1 MTSTTKDN
9 GRLCNQIIRNIAVSI
24 IAQKHNLLVNYC
36 NNTSFIELGIFLF
49 IGTKTFENTIL
60 LTDTNYFN
68 ILNSN
73 DLKYNLNPNE
83 NYFQTKEITNLL
95 YEYLNSEPIKNN
107 IINNN
112 KYKER
117 YNNNNDLFV
126 HIRLDD
132 MAYNNPG
139 LYYYINTINRINYS
153 DLYIST
159 DSLDH
164 PLIFNLKQSFPKL
177 IIINSN
183 EINTIQFA
191 STCKNII
198 LSHGSFSAVIGYL
211 SFFSQIYYP
220 EYESG
225 KIWYGD
231 MFSINNWNKCSIK

>member
-1 MTSTTKDN
+1 MTTTKEI
-9 GRLCNQIIRNIAVSI
+9 GRLGNQIIRNIAVSI

-36 NNTSFIELGIFLF
+36 NNNSFIELGIFLF
-49 IGTKTFENTIL
+49 TGSKIFENTIL

-68 ILNSN
+68 ILNFN

-83 NYFQTKEITNLL
+83 NYFQTKEITNLI

-112 KYKER
+112 KYKEC

-159 DSLDH
+159 DSLHH
-164 PLIFNLKQSFPKL
+164 PLILNLKQRFPNL
-177 IIINSN
+177 RIINSN

-211 SFFSQIYYP
+211 SFFSQVYYP

>member
-1 MTSTTKDN
+1 MAIK
-9 GRLCNQIIRNIAVSI
+9 
-24 IAQKHNLLVNYC
+24 
-36 NNTSFIELGIFLF
+36 
-49 IGTKTFENTIL
+49 
-60 LTDTNYFN
+60 N
-68 ILNSN
+68 IL
-73 DLKYNLNPNE
+73 
-83 NYFQTKEITNLL
+83 T
-95 YEYLNSEPIKNN
+95 
-107 IINNN
+107 
-112 KYKER
+112 
-117 YNNNNDLFV
+117 
-126 HIRLDD
+126 
-132 MAYNNPG
+132 NNPG

-159 DSLDH
+159 DSLHH
-164 PLIFNLKQSFPKL
+164 PLIFNLKQRFPKL
-177 IIINSN
+177 IIINYN

>member
-1 MTSTTKDN
+1 MTTTKEI
-9 GRLCNQIIRNIAVSI
+9 GRLGNQIIRNIAVSI
-24 IAQKHNLLVNYC
+24 IAQKHNLQVNYC
-36 NNTSFIELGIFLF
+36 NNTSFIKLGLSLF
-49 IGTKTFENTIL
+49 MGSNIFENTIL

-95 YEYLNSEPIKNN
+95 YKYLHSEPIKNN

-139 LYYYINTINRINYS
+139 LYYYINTISRINHS
-153 DLYIST
+153 NLYIST
-159 DSLDH
+159 DSLNH
-164 PLIFNLKQSFPKL
+164 MLILNLKERFPKL
-177 IIINSN
+177 VIINSD

-231 MFSINNWNKCSIK
+231 MFSINNWNKCSVK

>member
-49 IGTKTFENTIL
+49 TGSKIFENTIL

-132 MAYNNPG
+132 MAHNNPG
-139 LYYYINTINRINYS
+139 LYYYINTIN
-153 DLYIST
+153 L
-159 DSLDH
+159 
-164 PLIFNLKQSFPKL
+164 
-177 IIINSN
+177 
-183 EINTIQFA
+183 
-191 STCKNII
+191 
-198 LSHGSFSAVIGYL
+198 
-211 SFFSQIYYP
+211 
-220 EYESG
+220 
-225 KIWYGD
+225 
-231 MFSINNWNKCSIK
+231 

>member
-1 MTSTTKDN
+1 MTTTKEI
-9 GRLCNQIIRNIAVSI
+9 GRLGNQIIRNIAVSI

-36 NNTSFIELGIFLF
+36 NNTSFIELGILLF
-49 IGTKTFENTIL
+49 IGTKIFENTIL

-95 YEYLNSEPIKNN
+95 YEYLNGEPIKNN

-132 MAYNNPG
+132 MAHNNPG

-159 DSLDH
+159 DSLHH
-164 PLIFNLKQSFPKL
+164 PLIFNLKQRFPKL
-177 IIINSN
+177 IIINYN

-191 STCKNII
+191 STCKNIV

>member
-1 MTSTTKDN
+1 M
-9 GRLCNQIIRNIAVSI
+9 
-24 IAQKHNLLVNYC
+24 
-36 NNTSFIELGIFLF
+36 
-49 IGTKTFENTIL
+49 FENTIL
-60 LTDTNYFN
+60 LTDTNYFD
-68 ILNSN
+68 ILNSS

-95 YEYLNSEPIKNN
+95 YEYLHSDLIKNT

-139 LYYYINTINRINYS
+139 LNYYINTINSINYS
-153 DLYIST
+153 NLYIST
-159 DSLDH
+159 DSLNH
-164 PLIFNLKQSFPKL
+164 SLILNLKHIFPKL
-177 IIINSN
+177 VIINSN
-183 EINTIQFA
+183 EINTIMFA

>member
-83 NYFQTKEITNLL
+83 NYFQTKEITNLI

-126 HIRLDD
+126 HIRLGD
-132 MAYNNPG
+132 MAHNNPG

-153 DLYIST
+153 HLYIST

-231 MFSINNWNKCSIK
+231 TFSINNWNKCSIK

>member
-1 MTSTTKDN
+1 MTTTKEI
-9 GRLCNQIIRNIAVSI
+9 GRLGNQIIRNIAVSL

-36 NNTSFIELGIFLF
+36 NNTSFIELGILLF
-49 IGTKTFENTIL
+49 IGTKIFENTIL

-68 ILNSN
+68 ILNF
-73 DLKYNLNPNE
+73 NE

-132 MAYNNPG
+132 MAHNNPG

-159 DSLDH
+159 DSLHH
-164 PLIFNLKQSFPKL
+164 PLIFNLKQRFPKL
-177 IIINSN
+177 IIINYN